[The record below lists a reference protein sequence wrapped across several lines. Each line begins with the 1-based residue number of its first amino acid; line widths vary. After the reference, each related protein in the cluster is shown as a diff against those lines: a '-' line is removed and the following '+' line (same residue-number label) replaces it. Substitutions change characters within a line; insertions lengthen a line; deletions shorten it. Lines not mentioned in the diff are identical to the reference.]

1 MMEKLAPYRVFTSSS
16 LKLIAVITMF
26 IDHFGATVMGQAV
39 LRLPAVKA
47 DAGLYQNMLLLYRLI
62 RYIGRIAF
70 PIYCFLLVEGFL
82 HTRNK
87 MKYLLRL
94 GIFVLISEIPFDY
107 AIYNHWFYPDKQ
119 NVFFT
124 LFFGMLVMV
133 LADRFRNDWLQFL
146 IMAAGVYLGWLF
158 KTDYGARGVFLICT
172 LFLVRYARPIQCLAG
187 ALIMQYELTAPL
199 AFIPVLLYNGE
210 KGNLK
215 MKYFFYWFYPV
226 HLLLLGLARDIV
238 LFYFR

>member
-39 LRLPAVKA
+39 LRLPAVRA

-94 GIFVLISEIPFDY
+94 GIFVLIRTSKMYFSPCFSVCWSWY
-107 AIYNHWFYPDKQ
+107 WLT
-119 NVFFT
+119 VS
-124 LFFGMLVMV
+124 GMTGCS
-133 LADRFRNDWLQFL
+133 FSSWPP
-146 IMAAGVYLGWLF
+146 
-158 KTDYGARGVFLICT
+158 VFLWDGSLRPTTVPEGFSLSAPCSWCVT
-172 LFLVRYARPIQCLAG
+172 PARSSVW
-187 ALIMQYELTAPL
+187 
-199 AFIPVLLYNGE
+199 PVLSSCSMSSPHHWHSSPFFFITE
-210 KGNLK
+210 KK
-215 MKYFFYWFYPV
+215 ET
-226 HLLLLGLARDIV
+226 
-238 LFYFR
+238 